1 MNAREYLGQAWTIQ
15 KRIDTTRDELEKVE
29 SLLLQGV
36 SFEEKL
42 GSGDNNK
49 NERVIFKI
57 LDLQEKLTHQLEDFI
72 DALTEITHTI
82 NQIDDANE
90 VTVLYKRYIAF
101 EKFSVI
107 ADEMNYSLRQ
117 TYRIHDQAVLSVQV
131 IINNGI

>member
-1 MNAREYLGQAWTIQ
+1 MNAREYLGQAWAIQ

-82 NQIDDANE
+82 NQLDDANE